1 MINVLHDLSNPHLD
15 YGLFLLDKILQ
26 RLGKCL
32 QDYCLLVP
40 AHDWSQNVTNL
51 IMADQLGYN
60 PTDEENLFKQQYD

>member
-1 MINVLHDLSNPHLD
+1 MINMPHDLSNPHLD
-15 YGLFLLDKILQ
+15 YGLFLLDSVLQ

-32 QDYCLLVP
+32 QDYCLLVS
-40 AHDWSQNVTNL
+40 AHDWSQNVTNS